1 MCRPFGKLMVQPLRG
16 KGQRLEVSEDA
27 GFNQHTTNTTGEA
40 PWAPH
45 NGFVVRREVKGIAA

>member
-1 MCRPFGKLMVQPLRG
+1 MVQPLRG